1 MSGSWFSRM
10 PLIFKIII
18 GIFFGVFLFQL
29 HLLILVLAHTFL
41 GSISNGIGLEAAID
55 PLYYAVEAEDWIETY
70 LLFRETVLCEL
81 PLYPIFDMLLIEK
94 SSIALDSV
102 LVYDVAKLSLSALL
116 FYILCR
122 INKLISSE
130 KHPII
135 FSALISIWT
144 SLSTFSSMVA
154 VKWLTVQGYQ
164 IGIVSCIALSVACLF
179 GVGFLSYLSINKLG
193 VKIKIESCLISYG
206 ASLLISTLDSVVYFF
221 ISCFSFD
228 VLQKYI
234 PDGEGLISIIL
245 FAGVFVVLI
254 YTAIKKQFLPNL

>member
-1 MSGSWFSRM
+1 MSSSWFSRI
-10 PLIFKIII
+10 PLFLKIII
-18 GIFFGVFLFQL
+18 GIFLGVLFLEL
-29 HLLILVLAHTFL
+29 HLLILVFAHTFL

-70 LLFRETVLCEL
+70 LIFRETVLSEL
-81 PLYPIFDMLLIEK
+81 PLYPIFDMLLVEK

-102 LVYDVAKLSLSALL
+102 LIYDVAKLSLSTLL

-130 KHPII
+130 KHPIL
-135 FSALISIWT
+135 FSAATTIWT

-154 VKWLTVQGYQ
+154 VKWLTTQGYQ
-164 IGIVSCIALSVACLF
+164 IGMVSCIALSVACLF
-179 GVGFLSYLSINKLG
+179 SVSFLSYLSINKLG
-193 VKIKIESCLISYG
+193 AKIKVERCLISYG
-206 ASLLISTLDSVVYFF
+206 ASMAISVLDSVVYFF

-234 PDGEGLISIIL
+234 PDGESLISIVLLAGISIIL
-245 FAGVFVVLI
+245 I
-254 YTAIKKQFLPNL
+254 YNAIKKQFLPIL